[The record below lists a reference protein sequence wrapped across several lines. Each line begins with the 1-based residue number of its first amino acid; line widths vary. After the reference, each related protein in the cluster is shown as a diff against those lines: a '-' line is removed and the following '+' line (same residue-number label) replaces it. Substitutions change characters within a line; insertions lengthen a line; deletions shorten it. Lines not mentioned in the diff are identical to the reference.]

1 MAHWTGSFESTP
13 MQDVLSEIMTSAR
26 DADSPRSARGGLPT
40 TGPGSLGSLGDLG
53 AAGGAASA
61 GAPFCADVSPPTRG
75 GGAFVDPLTG
85 AMPKEGEASAY
96 EKLLLSPMVSPGRL
110 GSCKE
115 SPFEEEARPD
125 PVSCEDSLS
134 AALRTRRRE
143 ERLLTAASTA
153 SRTRSF
159 SRPTTRAASRRTR
172 RSRRKRRTRTQTRCT
187 KGLRPLTRCASLS
200 CSVWPGR
207 RSRRRR

>member
-61 GAPFCADVSPPTRG
+61 GAACADVSP
-75 GGAFVDPLTG
+75 TG
-85 AMPKEGEASAY
+85 KEGEASGEASAY
-96 EKLLLSPMVSPGRL
+96 TKLLLSPMVSPGRL

-115 SPFEEEARPD
+115 SSFEEEARPD

-207 RSRRRR
+207 RNRRRR